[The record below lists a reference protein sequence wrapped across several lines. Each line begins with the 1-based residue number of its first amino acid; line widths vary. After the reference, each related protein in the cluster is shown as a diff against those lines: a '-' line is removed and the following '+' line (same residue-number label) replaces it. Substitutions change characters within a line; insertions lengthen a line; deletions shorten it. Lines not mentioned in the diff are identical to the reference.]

1 MVPAKLKGQQVKDHS
16 MKKIKAQYELICQK
30 KDGKSLKALTRST
43 VNGDNSNMV

>member
-43 VNGDNSNMV
+43 INSDYSNMI